1 MSADAYV
8 LRAGAPPSDLDLG
21 PDEGIAEPLEPG
33 LGRDAGLTPPAV
45 RAKRRRRE
53 WVQLLLDAL
62 HYRRTQIGLA
72 LFLFI
77 FAIAV
82 FGPYV
87 APHSPFEFIVAPF
100 AKPSSQAV
108 LGGDVLGRDVLSRV
122 LFGGRSVLVLAFIA
136 TAVGMVLGV
145 TLGLFA
151 GYARPAIDDVVMRL
165 LDVLLAFPQIV
176 FVLLLVSVLGPR
188 IWLIVLTV
196 GLSHAPRIAR
206 VARGSTLEVK
216 ERDFVKAA
224 ESLGVSRAKIA
235 FGEILPTIT
244 SPLFVEFG
252 LRLTYSIGLIAA
264 LSFLGFGL
272 QPPSADWGLMI
283 NENRLGIVIQP
294 YSIFVP
300 VALIAILTIGVNLA
314 TDGMA
319 RAMIG
324 IERDTGSS

>member
-1 MSADAYV
+1 VSPDNLV
-8 LRAGAPPSDLDLG
+8 PAGGPPLNNLDLG
-21 PDEGIAEPLEPG
+21 PDEGINEPLEPR
-33 LGRDAGLTPPAV
+33 LGKDLEVARV
-45 RAKRRRRE
+45 RGKRRRRE

-77 FAIAV
+77 LAV
-82 FGPYV
+82 AVIGPYV
-87 APHSPFEFIVAPF
+87 APYSPSEFVTMPF
-100 AKPSSQAV
+100 AKPSEVARF
-108 LGGDVLGRDVLSRV
+108 GGDNLGRDVLTRV
-122 LFGGRSVLVLAFIA
+122 LYGGRSVLILSFIA
-136 TAVGMVLGV
+136 TAIGMILGV
-145 TLGLFA
+145 SLGLFA
-151 GYARPAIDDVVMRL
+151 GYARAAIDDVIMRL

-188 IWLIVLTV
+188 LWLIVLTV

-224 ESLGVSRAKIA
+224 ESLGVSRFKIA
-235 FGEILPTIT
+235 FTEILPNIT
-244 SPLFVEFG
+244 SPLLVEFG

-283 NENRLGIVIQP
+283 NENRIGLVIQP

-324 IERDTGSS
+324 IERDTGAA

>member
-1 MSADAYV
+1 MSPDNLV
-8 LRAGAPPSDLDLG
+8 PAGGPPLSNLDLG
-21 PDEGIAEPLEPG
+21 PDEGINEPLEPR
-33 LGRDAGLTPPAV
+33 LGKEFDVAPV
-45 RAKRRRRE
+45 RGKRRRRE
-53 WVQLLLDAL
+53 SVQLLFDAL

-72 LFLFI
+72 LFLVI
-77 FAIAV
+77 VAIAV
-82 FGPYV
+82 IGPYF
-87 APHSPFEFIVAPF
+87 APYSPSEFVTMPF
-100 AKPSSQAV
+100 AKPSAKAV
-108 LGGDVLGRDVLSRV
+108 FGGDNLGRDVLTRV
-122 LFGGRSVLVLAFIA
+122 LYGGRSVLALSLIA
-136 TAVGMVLGV
+136 TAIGMLLGV
-145 TLGLFA
+145 SLGLFA
-151 GYARPAIDDVVMRL
+151 GYARAAIDDVIMRL

-188 IWLIVLTV
+188 LWLIVLTV

-224 ESLGVSRAKIA
+224 ESLGVSRSKIA
-235 FGEILPTIT
+235 FTEILPNIT
-244 SPLFVEFG
+244 SPLLVEFG

-283 NENRLGIVIQP
+283 NENRIGLVIQP

-300 VALIAILTIGVNLA
+300 VALIAILTIGVNLV

-324 IERDTGSS
+324 IERDTGAA

>member
-1 MSADAYV
+1 LSDA
-8 LRAGAPPSDLDLG
+8 A
-21 PDEGIAEPLEPG
+21 
-33 LGRDAGLTPPAV
+33 
-45 RAKRRRRE
+45 
-53 WVQLLLDAL
+53 

-77 FAIAV
+77 VAVAV
-82 FGPYV
+82 FGPFV
-87 APHSPFEFIVAPF
+87 APHSPYEFVTAPF
-100 AKPSSQAV
+100 AKPSSAAV
-108 LGGDVLGRDVLSRV
+108 LGGDNLGRDVLSRV
-122 LFGGRSVLVLAFIA
+122 LYGGRSVLILSFIA
-136 TAVGMVLGV
+136 TAIGMIIGV
-145 TLGLFA
+145 SLGLFA
-151 GYARPAIDDVVMRL
+151 GYARAAVDDVIMRL
-165 LDVLLAFPQIV
+165 LDVFLAFPQIV
-176 FVLLLVSVLGPR
+176 LVLLLVSVLGPR
-188 IWLIVLTV
+188 LWLIVLTV

-224 ESLGVSRAKIA
+224 ESLGVSRLKIA

-283 NENRLGIVIQP
+283 NENRIGLLIQP

-324 IERDTGSS
+324 IERDTGAA

>member
-1 MSADAYV
+1 VSADNLV
-8 LRAGAPPSDLDLG
+8 PAGGPPLSDLDLG
-21 PDEGIAEPLEPG
+21 PDEGINEPLEPR
-33 LGRDAGLTPPAV
+33 LGRGFDVAPV
-45 RAKRRRRE
+45 RGKRRRRE
-53 WVQLLLDAL
+53 SVQLLIDAL

-77 FAIAV
+77 VAIAV
-82 FGPYV
+82 IGPYF
-87 APHSPFEFIVAPF
+87 APYSPSEFVTMPF
-100 AKPSSQAV
+100 AKPSSIAKF
-108 LGGDVLGRDVLSRV
+108 GGDNLGRDVFTRV
-122 LFGGRSVLVLAFIA
+122 LYGGRSVLVLSIIA
-136 TAVGMVLGV
+136 TAIGMFLGV
-145 TLGLFA
+145 SLGLFA
-151 GYARPAIDDVVMRL
+151 GYARAAIDDVIMRL

-188 IWLIVLTV
+188 LWLIVLTV

-206 VARGSTLEVK
+206 VARGSTLEIK

-224 ESLGVSRAKIA
+224 ESLGVSRFKIA
-235 FGEILPTIT
+235 FTEILPNIT
-244 SPLFVEFG
+244 SPLLVEFG

-283 NENRLGIVIQP
+283 NENRIGLVIQP

-324 IERDTGSS
+324 IERDTGAA

>member
-1 MSADAYV
+1 VSADNLV
-8 LRAGAPPSDLDLG
+8 PAGGPPMSDLDLG
-21 PDEGIAEPLEPG
+21 PDGGINEPLEPRLGKG
-33 LGRDAGLTPPAV
+33 LDVSPV
-45 RAKRRRRE
+45 RGKRRRRE
-53 WVQLLLDAL
+53 SVQLLIDAL

-77 FAIAV
+77 VAIAV
-82 FGPYV
+82 IGPYF
-87 APHSPFEFIVAPF
+87 APYSPSEFVTMPF
-100 AKPSSQAV
+100 AKPSSIAKF
-108 LGGDVLGRDVLSRV
+108 GGDDLGRDVLTRV
-122 LFGGRSVLVLAFIA
+122 LYGGRSVLILSIIA
-136 TAVGMVLGV
+136 TAIGMLLGV
-145 TLGLFA
+145 SLGLFA
-151 GYARPAIDDVVMRL
+151 GYARAAIDDVIMRL

-188 IWLIVLTV
+188 LWLIVLTV

-224 ESLGVSRAKIA
+224 ESLGVSRSKIA
-235 FGEILPTIT
+235 FTEILPNIT
-244 SPLFVEFG
+244 SPLLVEFG

-283 NENRLGIVIQP
+283 NENRIGLVIQP

-300 VALIAILTIGVNLA
+300 VALIAILTIGVNLV

-324 IERDTGSS
+324 IERDTGAA